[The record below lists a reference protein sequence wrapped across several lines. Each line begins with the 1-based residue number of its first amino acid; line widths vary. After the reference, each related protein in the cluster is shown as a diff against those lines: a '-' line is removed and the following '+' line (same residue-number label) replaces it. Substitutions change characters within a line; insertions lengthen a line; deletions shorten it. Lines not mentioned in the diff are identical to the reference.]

1 MKANGAGAL
10 GTVLLMAGC
19 AGAGERPRPVAPSGV
34 GDTQAAAPRD
44 ADWRTVVTAADRVR
58 LRRWRSAWVTALDQV
73 RAAGHAGDVARD
85 TGLFEPDRALADPL
99 PPAGAY
105 RCRVFKLGSKG
116 GSGLGYVAY
125 PAFQCRVSG
134 NGAALRFAKLTG
146 SQRPVGR
153 IFASEPARA
162 VFLGTV
168 VLGDE
173 SRTIDYGRDTTR
185 DMAGF
190 VERIGTRRWR
200 MVLPYPAF
208 ESTLD
213 VIELVPAG

>member
-10 GTVLLMAGC
+10 WTMLLMAGC
-19 AGAGERPRPVAPSGV
+19 AGAGERPVPATPAGATGGQTS
-34 GDTQAAAPRD
+34 TPRGS
-44 ADWRTVVTAADRVR
+44 DWRTVVTAADRVR

-73 RAAGHAGDVARD
+73 RAAGHAGDVAGD
-85 TGLFEPDRALADPL
+85 AALFEPDRALADPM
-99 PPAGAY
+99 PPAGDY
-105 RCRVFKLGSKG
+105 RCRVFKLGSQG
-116 GSGLGYVAY
+116 AAGLGYVAY

-134 NGAALRFAKLTG
+134 DGAPLRFAKLTG

-162 VFLGTV
+162 VFLGTI

-200 MVLPYPAF
+200 MLLPYPAF

>member
-1 MKANGAGAL
+1 M
-10 GTVLLMAGC
+10 
-19 AGAGERPRPVAPSGV
+19 PSI
-34 GDTQAAAPRD
+34 AE
-44 ADWRTVVTAADRVR
+44 ADWRAHVTTADRIR
-58 LRRWRSAWVTALDQV
+58 LRGWRSAWMTALDQA
-73 RAAGHAGDVARD
+73 RTAGHGGDLAAD
-85 TGLFEPDRALADPL
+85 AALFDPDRMLADPL
-99 PPAGAY
+99 PPAGDY
-105 RCRVFKLGSKG
+105 RCRVVKLGSRAG
-116 GSGLGYVAY
+116 VGLGYVAY
-125 PAFQCRVSG
+125 PAFRCRIDSED
-134 NGAALRFAKLTG
+134 GALHFAKLTG
-146 SQRPVGR
+146 SQRPVGT
-153 IFASEPARA
+153 IYTSEPTRG